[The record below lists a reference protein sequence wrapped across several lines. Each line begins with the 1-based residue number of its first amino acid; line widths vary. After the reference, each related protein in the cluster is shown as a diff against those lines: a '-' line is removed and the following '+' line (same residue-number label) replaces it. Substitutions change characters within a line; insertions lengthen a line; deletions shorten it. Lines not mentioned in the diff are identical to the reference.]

1 MIEVEHR
8 SVVVAAAAE
17 LCICVKL
24 RRHERLVE
32 RDCDIELNQHIF
44 CVKSST
50 TLEVKPTS
58 IHAKRELIELRAQS
72 HVAAKKKVRHFEG
85 VAGDDPEKQGSA
97 LENCQISKLVRWG
110 NRRQPKRGSH
120 ANCGRISFLLPNGKR
135 IIDAETRNLQAV

>member
-1 MIEVEHR
+1 MIKFEHR
-8 SVVVAAAAE
+8 SVVGAAAAE

-44 CVKSST
+44 CVKSSAT
-50 TLEVKPTS
+50 VKVKPTS

-85 VAGDDPEKQGSA
+85 VAGDDTEKQDFETGS
-97 LENCQISKLVRWG
+97 LEKQTLVRMRTVG
-110 NRRQPKRGSH
+110 ESLSCCLMAKGP
-120 ANCGRISFLLPNGKR
+120 
-135 IIDAETRNLQAV
+135 